1 MLKILVVDD
10 SIFERKIIIDT
21 LKMLGYNNV
30 IEAGCGEEAINLYK
44 KEHPD
49 LILLD
54 LRMPGPSGEE
64 VLLKLKEMD
73 PNIKVAILSIVR
85 DEDTIKE
92 LLDLGALTYITKP
105 ITKEK
110 IKEILKKYWE
120 VEKNG

>member
-30 IEAGCGEEAINLYK
+30 IEAGYGEEAVNLYK

>member
-1 MLKILVVDD
+1 VVDD

-30 IEAGCGEEAINLYK
+30 IEAGYGEEAVNLYK